1 MNQLCKICNPFI
13 LLYFNCTI
21 LLRKDYYIITI
32 TPILNFS
39 QLLRI
44 SAYILNNLTNQ
55 KEENISFGI
64 DHLEYNIGTRVLK
77 DIKIYSSSQETG
89 SNPCARNNGDCQ
101 ELCVFDGFKSV
112 CLCSHGQLGADGKS
126 CKSFDAFLIY
136 SRVSRIETAHMFDDT
151 NPNSPLP
158 AIASP
163 ELLKNAIGLAY
174 DFETGRIFYSDIQ
187 RGSINTVNSNGSDH
201 RILLES
207 LGAIEGLAFEHLQRA
222 LYWTHATDRTIN
234 RVSIANISAKHFKT
248 ETIIRLKQEDRP
260 RGIDVD
266 SCEGRIY
273 FTNWNPQA
281 PKIQRAWL
289 SGFGLESIVE
299 NNIRMPNA
307 LTIDS
312 NARKLYWADARLD
325 KIERVDI
332 DTRKRVIL
340 TLATPQHPFDLAVY
354 GDFLFYTDWVLHAV
368 IRINKYTGEDVTW
381 LKKDIPRPM
390 SLVAVGN
397 GSSVCLKNP
406 CDTLNG
412 GCEDLCTVDE
422 RGRIACQC
430 YAGKFCRILYCFIN
444 IFKFRTQCLI

>member
-1 MNQLCKICNPFI
+1 M
-13 LLYFNCTI
+13 
-21 LLRKDYYIITI
+21 
-32 TPILNFS
+32 S
-39 QLLRI
+39 
-44 SAYILNNLTNQ
+44 NQ
-55 KEENISFGI
+55 KEDNTSYEI

-77 DIKIYSSSQETG
+77 DLKIYTTSQPG
-89 SNPCARNNGDCQ
+89 SNPCSANNGDCQ
-101 ELCVFDGFKSV
+101 ELCAYNGTNPV
-112 CLCSHGQLGADGKS
+112 CLCSHGKVGPDGKS
-126 CKSFDAFLIY
+126 CVPYDAFLIF
-136 SRVSRIETAHMFDDT
+136 SRVSRIETAHMFDDQ

-158 AIASP
+158 AISSS
-163 ELLKNAIGLAY
+163 EFLRNAIGLAY
-174 DFETGRIFYSDIQ
+174 DYDTGRIFYSDIQ

-207 LGAIEGLAFEHLQRA
+207 LGAIEGLAFERQHKA
-222 LYWTHATDRTIN
+222 LYWTHATERTIN
-234 RVSIANISAKHFKT
+234 RVSIVDLSATTFKT

-397 GSSVCLKNP
+397 ESVVCNKNP

-422 RGRIACQC
+422 RGKVACQC
-430 YAGKFCRILYCFIN
+430 YAGNYFSRADCHT
-444 IFKFRTQCLI
+444 FKAAVLFL

>member
-1 MNQLCKICNPFI
+1 M
-13 LLYFNCTI
+13 
-21 LLRKDYYIITI
+21 
-32 TPILNFS
+32 
-39 QLLRI
+39 
-44 SAYILNNLTNQ
+44 NNLSGQ
-55 KEENISFGI
+55 KEDNISLEI

-77 DIKIYSSSQETG
+77 DLKVYSSSQTG
-89 SNPCARNNGDCQ
+89 VNPCAQNNGNCQ
-101 ELCVFDGFKSV
+101 ELCAFDGSKPV
-112 CLCSHGQLGADGKS
+112 CLCTHGQLRDDGTS
-126 CKSFDAFLIY
+126 CQPYDAFLIF
-136 SRVSRIETAHMFDDT
+136 SRVSRIETAHMFEDS

-158 AIASP
+158 PIASK
-163 ELLKNAIGLAY
+163 EFLRNAIGLAY
-174 DFETGRIFYSDIQ
+174 DYETGRLFYSDIL

-201 RILLES
+201 RILIES
-207 LGAIEGLAFEHLQRA
+207 LGAIEGLAFERQQRA
-222 LYWTHATDRTIN
+222 LYWTHATDRTVN
-234 RVSIANISAKHFKT
+234 RVSIQDLSSQNFKT
-248 ETIIRLKQEDRP
+248 ETIIRLKQDDRP

-307 LTIDS
+307 LTVDS

-397 GSSVCLKNP
+397 DSAICIKNP
-406 CDTLNG
+406 CDLPLNG
-412 GCEDLCTVDE
+412 GCEDLCTLDE
-422 RGRIACQC
+422 RGKVACQC
-430 YAGKFCRILYCFIN
+430 YAGKLCLMLALPNNELKEYYCY
-444 IFKFRTQCLI
+444 